1 MVVKQPADFIDAVIG
16 GSEKK
21 AKGIL
26 ASTVGKVLVI
36 DEAYGLFSHTGS
48 HNDPFKTAVIDTIVA
63 EVQSVP
69 GDDRCVLL
77 LGYKDQMQA
86 MLESPHTN
94 PGLARRFP
102 IAAAF
107 TFEDFNDQ
115 QLLQILNRKLQKQSF
130 DATGE
135 AKKVALEMLNR
146 ARNRPNFGNG
156 GEIDIILDATKARH
170 QARLSRGEAASRQLL
185 EARDFDEHFDR
196 AERSETHVRKLF
208 EGTVGT
214 EETVAR
220 LEGYQQTVRAI
231 KALDLDPKESI
242 PFTFLFKGPPGT
254 GKTTTARKMGKVF
267 CDLGFLAT
275 AEVVEAS
282 ASDLVAQYV
291 GQTGPKVRALL
302 ERALGKVL
310 FVDEAYRLAEGHFA
324 QEAVD
329 ELVDSVTK
337 ERYHKKLII
346 VLAGYDRDI
355 DRLTA
360 ANEGLSSRFPEAV
373 LFRSLGPREC
383 AALLTGAL
391 RAKAEDLE
399 RKNQNKSKKVSFDIG
414 RLTTPRPQFAS
425 VVEQLFLR
433 LSHQAGWANAR
444 DVKTLAEAVFSQTI
458 QSKEGLKT
466 RKFVVS
472 EEAVLTAIRSMLQE
486 RESRGKSAKHKPT
499 RDRMFQGAP
508 ASDHSSPPP
517 TGTGTS
523 ADTNDD
529 DGEGDE
535 KKKGEEERVS
545 TPPSSPEPQPKQ
557 DDDGGQLDDAQR
569 DAGVS
574 DAVWAQLQRD
584 RRAERERE
592 DEYQRLVEAEKKAAE
607 EAAWQK
613 TVRRLLDKED
623 RANERQRRLEEQRR
637 AAAEAERQRLVRRLL
652 EADRRRQEE
661 AACRRKLQQ
670 MGVCPMGFRWIRQ
683 ASGYRCAG
691 GAHFVAEEALKGM

>member
-1 MVVKQPADFIDAVIG
+1 MVVKNPSDFIDAVTG

-115 QLLQILNRKLQKQSF
+115 QLLQILNLKLKKQSF

-135 AKKVALEMLNR
+135 AKNVAIGMLSR

-156 GEIDIILDATKARH
+156 GEIDIILDATKERH

-185 EARDFDEHFDR
+185 EARDFDEQFDR
-196 AERSETHVRKLF
+196 ASMSETNVQKLF
-208 EGTVGT
+208 EGTLGT
-214 EETVAR
+214 EDTVAL
-220 LEGYQQTVRAI
+220 LEGYQQTVRAM
-231 KALDLDPKESI
+231 KALDMDPKESI
-242 PFTFLFKGPPGT
+242 PFNFLFKGPPGT

-267 CDLGFLAT
+267 YDMGFLAT
-275 AEVVEAS
+275 AEVVEVS

-291 GQTGPKVRALL
+291 GQTGPKVRELF

-324 QEAVD
+324 QEAID
-329 ELVDSVTK
+329 EIVDSVTK
-337 ERYHKKLII
+337 ERYYKKMII
-346 VLAGYDRDI
+346 ILAGYEKDI
-355 DRLTA
+355 DRLTSV
-360 ANEGLSSRFPEAV
+360 NEGLSSRFPESV
-373 LFRSLGPREC
+373 MFRSLNPREC
-383 AALLTGAL
+383 AALMTSVFK
-391 RAKAEDLE
+391 AKTEDLE
-399 RKNQNKSKKVSFDIG
+399 NNKRNKAKKVSFDIVQ
-414 RLTTPRPQFAS
+414 LAAPRKQFS
-425 VVEQLFLR
+425 GIVEKLFLR
-433 LSHQAGWANAR
+433 LAHQAGWANAR
-444 DVKTLAEAVFSQTI
+444 DIKTLAESIFSKTI
-458 QSKEGLKT
+458 QSKEGAKT

-486 RESRGKSAKHKPT
+486 RESRGKSAKHKPAIDT
-499 RDRMFQGAP
+499 IFQGAT
-508 ASDHSSPPP
+508 ASDHSSPPH
-517 TGTGTS
+517 TGTGTNT
-523 ADTNDD
+523 DTNDD
-529 DGEGDE
+529 DAGGE
-535 KKKGEEERVS
+535 KNNEEEE
-545 TPPSSPEPQPKQ
+545 TPPSTPEPEPRQ
-557 DDDGGQLDDAQR
+557 DDGRGLDDAKR

-574 DAVWAQLQRD
+574 DAVWEQLRRD
-584 RRAERERE
+584 KRAEQERE
-592 DEYQRLVEAEKKAAE
+592 DEYQRLLEDKKKASAD
-607 EAAWQK
+607 A
-613 TVRRLLDKED
+613 D
-623 RANERQRRLEEQRR
+623 RERI
-637 AAAEAERQRLVRRLL
+637 VRRLL
-652 EADRRRQEE
+652 EEDRKRKEE
-661 AACRRKLQQ
+661 ESFKKKLAQ
-670 MGVCPMGFRWIRQ
+670 MGVCPMGYQWIKQ

-691 GAHFVAEEALKGM
+691 GSHFVAEEVLKGV